1 MNSNRDAIIVLLLRI
16 ILLSLI
22 VLCTVMLISCF
33 EKKTE
38 QDTVKIGLIATLSGG
53 DPPEGAEM
61 DRAAEM
67 AVEEINRLG
76 GIPRG
81 EKPVPVELIKVDDKG
96 NPEGS
101 IEAARNLIYKHEVAV
116 FVGPQFSSNAIPV
129 AALADEAGVVMFAP
143 MSTNEKTT
151 MGKEYVYRIPFT
163 DSFQAQAMAD
173 FATEDL
179 ELNTFAVLYNISD
192 EYSRGLAE
200 NFMQYINHNGGSIV
214 CEQTYTYDTS
224 ENFTLQLQTITEK
237 QPEALYLPNYTVD
250 AKKQAVTAKQLRLD
264 AVLLG
269 GDGWSE
275 EQFSTMEEFQDS
287 YLTCHRHP
295 DLANAAA
302 RQISGVYTE
311 KFNKMPDDVFFNTY
325 DAFLF
330 IFTAIE
336 QAETLSS
343 EAIKKEIDAIRHFEG
358 TTGPFHYRNGG
369 DPDKSVIV
377 VKLSSGELQLY
388 TYEK

>member
-16 ILLSLI
+16 IFLSLI

-33 EKKTE
+33 EKKAE
-38 QDTVKIGLIATLSGG
+38 KDTVKIGLIATLSGG
-53 DPPEGAEM
+53 DPPEGTEM

-67 AVEEINRLG
+67 AVEQINRLG

-173 FATEDL
+173 FATADL

-200 NFMQYINHNGGSIV
+200 NFMQYIKHNGGSIV

-224 ENFTLQLQTITEK
+224 ENFTFQLQTIKEK

-250 AKKQAVTAKQLRLD
+250 VKKQVVTAKQLGLD

-287 YLTCHRHP
+287 YLTRHRHP
-295 DLANAAA
+295 ELANAAA

-343 EAIKKEIDAIRHFEG
+343 EAIKKEIEAIRHFEG
-358 TTGPFHYRNGG
+358 TTGPFHYRNDG

-377 VKLSSGELQLY
+377 VNLSSGELQLY